1 MRARGVNVRFR
12 KNRTFPAGR
21 DYDRNAAISDMIVQR
36 KNDDRKVV
44 ALSVVPLSIAFIE
57 AILVRTQFF
66 GVFSGTPN
74 IA

>member
-1 MRARGVNVRFR
+1 MRPNEDIY
-12 KNRTFPAGR
+12 NRQA
-21 DYDRNAAISDMIVQR
+21 YDRVAAISDMIVQR
-36 KNDDRKVV
+36 KNGDRKVV

-57 AILVRTQFF
+57 AILVHTQFF

>member
-1 MRARGVNVRFR
+1 MGPKLSVPWWPTNGNF
-12 KNRTFPAGR
+12 
-21 DYDRNAAISDMIVQR
+21 AAISDMIVQR

-44 ALSVVPLSIAFIE
+44 ALSVVPLTIAFIE